1 MNKIFLDLGIIQ
13 IKWYSLFIFI
23 AMLVASILIY
33 REARRKKIDDDTLFN
48 MLFYGIII
56 GILGA
61 RFYYVLF
68 NLNYY
73 LKYPLEIL
81 MIWNGGLAIHGGLLA
96 GLLFMAY
103 YSKKHKINILGI
115 LDILVV
121 GVIIAQSIGRWGNF
135 FNQEAYG
142 GVISLSTLKSM
153 HLPQFIID
161 GMYIDGAYRTP
172 TFLYE
177 SFSSLLCFIVLIL
190 LRKTKKIH
198 TGQLTGMYLSWYGIE
213 RFFIEGLRTDSLMLG
228 NIRIAQLVSLLF
240 LLSGIILIIYS
251 YKKNKKY
258 GFLFGERR
266 HYMQNIGY
274 VRDEEHL
281 SFLCVNCI

>member
-1 MNKIFLDLGIIQ
+1 MNKIFLDLGIVQ

-48 MLFYGIII
+48 MIFYGIII

-198 TGQLTGMYLSWYGIE
+198 TGQLTGMCLSWYGIE

-258 GFLFGERR
+258 IDDKI
-266 HYMQNIGY
+266 MI
-274 VRDEEHL
+274 
-281 SFLCVNCI
+281 

>member
-1 MNKIFLDLGIIQ
+1 MNKILFDLGIIQ

-61 RFYYVLF
+61 RLYYVLF

-73 LKYPLEIL
+73 LKYPLEII

-142 GVISLSTLKSM
+142 GIISLSTLKSM

-190 LRKTKKIH
+190 L
-198 TGQLTGMYLSWYGIE
+198 
-213 RFFIEGLRTDSLMLG
+213 
-228 NIRIAQLVSLLF
+228 
-240 LLSGIILIIYS
+240 
-251 YKKNKKY
+251 KKY
-258 GFLFGERR
+258 ILDNLQVCIYRGMVLKDFL
-266 HYMQNIGY
+266 
-274 VRDEEHL
+274 
-281 SFLCVNCI
+281 

>member
-1 MNKIFLDLGIIQ
+1 MNKILFDLGIIQ

-61 RFYYVLF
+61 RLYYVLF

-73 LKYPLEIL
+73 LKYPLEII

-121 GVIIAQSIGRWGNF
+121 GVIFAQSIGRWGNF

-142 GVISLSTLKSM
+142 GIISLSTLKSM

-190 LRKTKKIH
+190 LRKAKKIH

-258 GFLFGERR
+258 IDDKI
-266 HYMQNIGY
+266 MI
-274 VRDEEHL
+274 
-281 SFLCVNCI
+281 

>member
-1 MNKIFLDLGIIQ
+1 MNKIFLDLGIVQ

-23 AMLVASILIY
+23 AMLVSSILIY
-33 REARRKKIDDDTLFN
+33 REARRKKKIDDDTLFN

-161 GMYIDGAYRTP
+161 GMY
-172 TFLYE
+172 
-177 SFSSLLCFIVLIL
+177 
-190 LRKTKKIH
+190 
-198 TGQLTGMYLSWYGIE
+198 
-213 RFFIEGLRTDSLMLG
+213 
-228 NIRIAQLVSLLF
+228 
-240 LLSGIILIIYS
+240 
-251 YKKNKKY
+251 
-258 GFLFGERR
+258 
-266 HYMQNIGY
+266 
-274 VRDEEHL
+274 
-281 SFLCVNCI
+281 

>member
-1 MNKIFLDLGIIQ
+1 MNKIFLDLGIVQ

-48 MLFYGIII
+48 MIFYGIII

-190 LRKTKKIH
+190 LRKTKKINRNYIN
-198 TGQLTGMYLSWYGIE
+198 QLWK
-213 RFFIEGLRTDSLMLG
+213 MLQK
-228 NIRIAQLVSLLF
+228 QLNVL
-240 LLSGIILIIYS
+240 
-251 YKKNKKY
+251 
-258 GFLFGERR
+258 
-266 HYMQNIGY
+266 
-274 VRDEEHL
+274 
-281 SFLCVNCI
+281 

>member
-198 TGQLTGMYLSWYGIE
+198 TGQLTGMYLCWYGIE

-258 GFLFGERR
+258 IDDKI
-266 HYMQNIGY
+266 MI
-274 VRDEEHL
+274 
-281 SFLCVNCI
+281 

>member
-1 MNKIFLDLGIIQ
+1 MNKIFLDLGIVQ

-61 RFYYVLF
+61 RLYYVLF

-121 GVIIAQSIGRWGNF
+121 GVIIDQ
-135 FNQEAYG
+135 
-142 GVISLSTLKSM
+142 
-153 HLPQFIID
+153 
-161 GMYIDGAYRTP
+161 
-172 TFLYE
+172 
-177 SFSSLLCFIVLIL
+177 
-190 LRKTKKIH
+190 
-198 TGQLTGMYLSWYGIE
+198 
-213 RFFIEGLRTDSLMLG
+213 
-228 NIRIAQLVSLLF
+228 
-240 LLSGIILIIYS
+240 
-251 YKKNKKY
+251 
-258 GFLFGERR
+258 
-266 HYMQNIGY
+266 
-274 VRDEEHL
+274 
-281 SFLCVNCI
+281 

>member
-1 MNKIFLDLGIIQ
+1 MNKIFLDLGIVQ

-48 MLFYGIII
+48 MIFYGIII

-177 SFSSLLCFIVLIL
+177 SFSSLLCFIVLI
-190 LRKTKKIH
+190 
-198 TGQLTGMYLSWYGIE
+198 
-213 RFFIEGLRTDSLMLG
+213 FIL
-228 NIRIAQLVSLLF
+228 
-240 LLSGIILIIYS
+240 
-251 YKKNKKY
+251 
-258 GFLFGERR
+258 
-266 HYMQNIGY
+266 
-274 VRDEEHL
+274 
-281 SFLCVNCI
+281 

>member
-1 MNKIFLDLGIIQ
+1 MNKILFDLGIIQ

-61 RFYYVLF
+61 RLYYVLF

-142 GVISLSTLKSM
+142 GIISLSTLKSM
-153 HLPQFIID
+153 HLPQFIIN
-161 GMYIDGAYRTP
+161 GMYIDGDYRTP

-198 TGQLTGMYLSWYGIE
+198 TGQLTGIYLSWYGIE
-213 RFFIEGLRTDSLMLG
+213 RFFIEGLRTDS
-228 NIRIAQLVSLLF
+228 
-240 LLSGIILIIYS
+240 
-251 YKKNKKY
+251 
-258 GFLFGERR
+258 
-266 HYMQNIGY
+266 
-274 VRDEEHL
+274 
-281 SFLCVNCI
+281 

>member
-1 MNKIFLDLGIIQ
+1 MNKIFLDLGIVQ

-61 RFYYVLF
+61 RLYYVLF

-190 LRKTKKIH
+190 LRKTKKIN

-258 GFLFGERR
+258 IDDKI
-266 HYMQNIGY
+266 MI
-274 VRDEEHL
+274 
-281 SFLCVNCI
+281 

>member
-33 REARRKKIDDDTLFN
+33 REAKRKKIDDDTLFN
-48 MLFYGIII
+48 MIFYGIII

-61 RFYYVLF
+61 RLYYVLF

-142 GVISLSTLKSM
+142 GIISLSTLKSM
-153 HLPQFIID
+153 HLPQFIIN

-198 TGQLTGMYLSWYGIE
+198 TGQLTGIYLSWYGIE
-213 RFFIEGLRTDSLMLG
+213 RFFIEGLRTDSLIFFGL
-228 NIRIAQLVSLLF
+228 RTAQIISLIGIVIG
-240 LLSGIILIIYS
+240 GIIIFIS
-251 YKKNKKY
+251 NKNSKKK
-258 GFLFGERR
+258 F
-266 HYMQNIGY
+266 I
-274 VRDEEHL
+274 
-281 SFLCVNCI
+281 

>member
-1 MNKIFLDLGIIQ
+1 MNKIFLDLGIVQ

-61 RFYYVLF
+61 RLYYVLF

-240 LLSGIILIIYS
+240 FKEGNNLNCLYESFVSIV
-251 YKKNKKY
+251 
-258 GFLFGERR
+258 LFGE
-266 HYMQNIGY
+266 
-274 VRDEEHL
+274 
-281 SFLCVNCI
+281 

>member
-1 MNKIFLDLGIIQ
+1 MNKIFLDLGIVQ

-48 MLFYGIII
+48 MIFYGIII

-190 LRKTKKIH
+190 LRKKKKIH

-258 GFLFGERR
+258 IDDKI
-266 HYMQNIGY
+266 MI
-274 VRDEEHL
+274 
-281 SFLCVNCI
+281 

>member
-1 MNKIFLDLGIIQ
+1 MNKIFLDLGIVQ

-48 MLFYGIII
+48 MIFYGIII

-115 LDILVV
+115 LDILPEKSDS
-121 GVIIAQSIGRWGNF
+121 IIVF
-135 FNQEAYG
+135 F
-142 GVISLSTLKSM
+142 SLSL
-153 HLPQFIID
+153 
-161 GMYIDGAYRTP
+161 
-172 TFLYE
+172 
-177 SFSSLLCFIVLIL
+177 
-190 LRKTKKIH
+190 
-198 TGQLTGMYLSWYGIE
+198 
-213 RFFIEGLRTDSLMLG
+213 RFFSH
-228 NIRIAQLVSLLF
+228 F
-240 LLSGIILIIYS
+240 LHS
-251 YKKNKKY
+251 
-258 GFLFGERR
+258 
-266 HYMQNIGY
+266 
-274 VRDEEHL
+274 
-281 SFLCVNCI
+281 

>member
-1 MNKIFLDLGIIQ
+1 MNKIFLDLGIVQ

-48 MLFYGIII
+48 MIFYGIII

-142 GVISLSTLKSM
+142 GIISLSTLKSM

-190 LRKTKKIH
+190 LRKTKKIY
-198 TGQLTGMYLSWYGIE
+198 TGQLTGIYLSWYGIE

-258 GFLFGERR
+258 IDDKI
-266 HYMQNIGY
+266 MI
-274 VRDEEHL
+274 
-281 SFLCVNCI
+281 

>member
-1 MNKIFLDLGIIQ
+1 MNKIFLDLGIVQ

-61 RFYYVLF
+61 RLYYVLF

-81 MIWNGGLAIHGGLLA
+81 MIWSGGLAIHGGLLA

-198 TGQLTGMYLSWYGIE
+198 TGQLTGMYL
-213 RFFIEGLRTDSLMLG
+213 
-228 NIRIAQLVSLLF
+228 
-240 LLSGIILIIYS
+240 
-251 YKKNKKY
+251 
-258 GFLFGERR
+258 
-266 HYMQNIGY
+266 
-274 VRDEEHL
+274 
-281 SFLCVNCI
+281 

>member
-1 MNKIFLDLGIIQ
+1 MNKILFDLGIIQ

-103 YSKKHKINILGI
+103 YSKKHKINLLGI

-142 GVISLSTLKSM
+142 GIISLSKLKSM

-190 LRKTKKIH
+190 LRKTKKIY
-198 TGQLTGMYLSWYGIE
+198 TGQLTGIYLSWYGIE

-258 GFLFGERR
+258 IDDKI
-266 HYMQNIGY
+266 MI
-274 VRDEEHL
+274 
-281 SFLCVNCI
+281 

>member
-1 MNKIFLDLGIIQ
+1 MNKIFLDLGIVQ

-213 RFFIEGLRTDSLMLG
+213 RFFIEGLRTDS
-228 NIRIAQLVSLLF
+228 
-240 LLSGIILIIYS
+240 
-251 YKKNKKY
+251 
-258 GFLFGERR
+258 
-266 HYMQNIGY
+266 
-274 VRDEEHL
+274 
-281 SFLCVNCI
+281 

>member
-1 MNKIFLDLGIIQ
+1 MNKIFLDLGIVQ

-48 MLFYGIII
+48 MIFYGIII

-240 LLSGIILIIYS
+240 LSLIHI
-251 YKKNKKY
+251 
-258 GFLFGERR
+258 
-266 HYMQNIGY
+266 
-274 VRDEEHL
+274 
-281 SFLCVNCI
+281 

>member
-1 MNKIFLDLGIIQ
+1 MNKIFLDLGIVQ

-48 MLFYGIII
+48 MIFYGIII

-142 GVISLSTLKSM
+142 GIISLSKLKSM

-190 LRKTKKIH
+190 LRT
-198 TGQLTGMYLSWYGIE
+198 T
-213 RFFIEGLRTDSLMLG
+213 
-228 NIRIAQLVSLLF
+228 
-240 LLSGIILIIYS
+240 LIIFIKESSAIDYFGPIAFCFVLLITIFYVIFYA
-251 YKKNKKY
+251 YKKNNY
-258 GFLFGERR
+258 
-266 HYMQNIGY
+266 I
-274 VRDEEHL
+274 
-281 SFLCVNCI
+281 

>member
-142 GVISLSTLKSM
+142 GIISLSTLKSM

-190 LRKTKKIH
+190 LRKTKKIY
-198 TGQLTGMYLSWYGIE
+198 TGQLTGIYLSWYGIE

-258 GFLFGERR
+258 IDDKI
-266 HYMQNIGY
+266 MI
-274 VRDEEHL
+274 
-281 SFLCVNCI
+281 

>member
-1 MNKIFLDLGIIQ
+1 MNKIFLDLGIVQ

-48 MLFYGIII
+48 MIFYGIII

-190 LRKTKKIH
+190 LRKKKKIH

-258 GFLFGERR
+258 
-266 HYMQNIGY
+266 I
-274 VRDEEHL
+274 DDK
-281 SFLCVNCI
+281 III

>member
-1 MNKIFLDLGIIQ
+1 MNKIFLDLGIVQ

-48 MLFYGIII
+48 MIFYGIII

-121 GVIIAQSIGRWGNF
+121 VLKRGVGQQYPAP
-135 FNQEAYG
+135 
-142 GVISLSTLKSM
+142 SLSASKPEIM
-153 HLPQFIID
+153 P
-161 GMYIDGAYRTP
+161 
-172 TFLYE
+172 
-177 SFSSLLCFIVLIL
+177 
-190 LRKTKKIH
+190 
-198 TGQLTGMYLSWYGIE
+198 
-213 RFFIEGLRTDSLMLG
+213 
-228 NIRIAQLVSLLF
+228 
-240 LLSGIILIIYS
+240 
-251 YKKNKKY
+251 
-258 GFLFGERR
+258 
-266 HYMQNIGY
+266 
-274 VRDEEHL
+274 
-281 SFLCVNCI
+281 

>member
-1 MNKIFLDLGIIQ
+1 MNKIFLDLGIVQ

-142 GVISLSTLKSM
+142 GIISLSTLKSM

-190 LRKTKKIH
+190 LRKTKKIY
-198 TGQLTGMYLSWYGIE
+198 TGQLTGIYLSWYGIE

-258 GFLFGERR
+258 IDDKI
-266 HYMQNIGY
+266 MI
-274 VRDEEHL
+274 
-281 SFLCVNCI
+281 

>member
-1 MNKIFLDLGIIQ
+1 MNKIFLDLGIVQ

-33 REARRKKIDDDTLFN
+33 REARRKKIDDNTLFN
-48 MLFYGIII
+48 MIFYGIII

-190 LRKTKKIH
+190 LRKTKKIY

-258 GFLFGERR
+258 IDDKI
-266 HYMQNIGY
+266 MI
-274 VRDEEHL
+274 
-281 SFLCVNCI
+281 

>member
-1 MNKIFLDLGIIQ
+1 MNKIFLDLGIVQ

-48 MLFYGIII
+48 MIFYGIII

-142 GVISLSTLKSM
+142 GVIS
-153 HLPQFIID
+153 
-161 GMYIDGAYRTP
+161 
-172 TFLYE
+172 
-177 SFSSLLCFIVLIL
+177 
-190 LRKTKKIH
+190 
-198 TGQLTGMYLSWYGIE
+198 
-213 RFFIEGLRTDSLMLG
+213 
-228 NIRIAQLVSLLF
+228 
-240 LLSGIILIIYS
+240 
-251 YKKNKKY
+251 
-258 GFLFGERR
+258 
-266 HYMQNIGY
+266 
-274 VRDEEHL
+274 
-281 SFLCVNCI
+281 

>member
-1 MNKIFLDLGIIQ
+1 MNKILFDLGIIQ

-61 RFYYVLF
+61 RLYYVLF

-142 GVISLSTLKSM
+142 GIISLSTLKSM

-240 LLSGIILIIYS
+240 LLSGIILIIFS

-258 GFLFGERR
+258 INDKI
-266 HYMQNIGY
+266 MI
-274 VRDEEHL
+274 
-281 SFLCVNCI
+281 

>member
-1 MNKIFLDLGIIQ
+1 MNKILFDLGIIQ

-61 RFYYVLF
+61 RLYYVLF

-73 LKYPLEIL
+73 LKYPLEII

-142 GVISLSTLKSM
+142 GIISLSTLKSM

-190 LRKTKKIH
+190 LRLINAWEYKNSSI
-198 TGQLTGMYLSWYGIE
+198 S
-213 RFFIEGLRTDSLMLG
+213 FIIIFTIRNNFN
-228 NIRIAQLVSLLF
+228 NI
-240 LLSGIILIIYS
+240 
-251 YKKNKKY
+251 
-258 GFLFGERR
+258 
-266 HYMQNIGY
+266 
-274 VRDEEHL
+274 
-281 SFLCVNCI
+281 

>member
-1 MNKIFLDLGIIQ
+1 MNKIFLDLGIVQ

-61 RFYYVLF
+61 RLYYVLF

-198 TGQLTGMYLSWYGIE
+198 TGQLTGMYL
-213 RFFIEGLRTDSLMLG
+213 
-228 NIRIAQLVSLLF
+228 
-240 LLSGIILIIYS
+240 
-251 YKKNKKY
+251 
-258 GFLFGERR
+258 
-266 HYMQNIGY
+266 
-274 VRDEEHL
+274 
-281 SFLCVNCI
+281 

>member
-1 MNKIFLDLGIIQ
+1 MNKIFLDLGIVQ

-48 MLFYGIII
+48 MIFYGIII

-213 RFFIEGLRTDSLMLG
+213 RFFIEGLRTDS
-228 NIRIAQLVSLLF
+228 
-240 LLSGIILIIYS
+240 
-251 YKKNKKY
+251 
-258 GFLFGERR
+258 
-266 HYMQNIGY
+266 
-274 VRDEEHL
+274 
-281 SFLCVNCI
+281 